1 MRKYNIFN
9 FLDKKVSKAEYDIL
23 IANAKEKAAFRELAI
38 HIAVSYIANAL
49 SKCEFKTYE
58 NGKEVKGET
67 YYKLNV
73 RPNPNENSSQFIHH
87 FVENYYYGE
96 KGALIVNHD
105 GGMYVADSF
114 DLDESNPLKPYV
126 YKAVTFG
133 STAVRRPF
141 LRKDVVHMRLDN
153 NHDVKSLIEAVDIE
167 YGTVISLA
175 MQAFKRT
182 NGKKYKLILDQYQ
195 AGDPNFKKTY
205 DEVLK
210 GQLKEFIESDG
221 NAIYPKYSGIDLQ
234 EFSTANP
241 SSSSDILAVRK
252 EIFDV
257 TAQGFHIPLP
267 MMYGNITNMNEIVK
281 VFLAFCIDPFADMV
295 SEEFTGQTYGFE
307 GWAKGNYIQ
316 VDTSRINHVDLFEVA
331 DKVDKLVSSGVCCI
345 DEVRP
350 HLNFNPLNT
359 DFGRAHFITK
369 NYDLAVDVMNGKRGG
384 EKE

>member
-1 MRKYNIFN
+1 MRKVNIFN
-9 FLDKKVSKAEYDIL
+9 FLEKKVGDADYEIL
-23 IANAKEKAAFRELAI
+23 IAKAREKAAFRELAI
-38 HIAVSYIANAL
+38 FIAVSYIANAL

-58 NGKEVKGET
+58 GGKEVQDET
-67 YYKLNV
+67 YYKLNI

-87 FVENYYYGE
+87 FIEQYYYNK
-96 KGALIVNHD
+96 KGALIVNHNN
-105 GGMYVADSF
+105 GMFVADSF

-133 STAVRRPF
+133 STDVKRPF
-141 LRKDVVHMRLDN
+141 MRKDVVHLRLDN
-153 NHDVKSLIEAVDIE
+153 KNIKSLVEAVDIE
-167 YGTVISLA
+167 YGEVISLA
-175 MQAFKRT
+175 MQSFKRT
-182 NGKKYKLILDQYQ
+182 NGKKYKFLLDQYQ

-205 DEVLK
+205 EEVLK
-210 GQLKEFIESDG
+210 VQLKEFIDSDG
-221 NAIYPKYSGIDLQ
+221 GIFPKYSGIDLQ

-241 SSSSDILAVRK
+241 TSSADILAVRK

-281 VFLAFCIDPFADMV
+281 VFLGICIDPIAEMI

-316 VDTSRINHVDLFEVA
+316 VDTSRINHVDIFEVA
-331 DKVDKLVSSGVCCI
+331 DKVDKLISSGVCCI

-350 HLNFNPLNT
+350 HLNFNTLNT
-359 DFGRAHFITK
+359 NWSKAHFITK
-369 NYDLAVDVMNGKRGG
+369 NYDLAVDVMAGKRGG

>member
-9 FLDKKVSKAEYDIL
+9 FLDKKVNDADYEIL
-23 IANAKEKAAFRELAI
+23 IAKAKEKASFRELAI
-38 HIAVSYIANAL
+38 FIAVSYIANAL

-58 NGKEVKGET
+58 NGEEVRGET

-73 RPNPNENSSQFIHH
+73 RPNHNENSSQFIHH
-87 FVENYYYGE
+87 FIEQYYYNK
-96 KGALIVNHD
+96 KGALIVNHN
-105 GGMYVADSF
+105 GGMFVADSF
-114 DLDESNPLKPYV
+114 DFDESNPLKPYV
-126 YKAVTFG
+126 YKSVVFG
-133 STAVRRPF
+133 STDVRRSF
-141 LRKDVVHMRLDN
+141 MRKDVVHLRLDDKN
-153 NHDVKSLIEAVDIE
+153 IKSLVEAVDIE
-167 YGTVISLA
+167 YGEVISLA
-175 MQAFKRT
+175 MQSFKRT
-182 NGKKYKLILDQYQ
+182 NGKKYKLLLDQYQ

-205 DEVLK
+205 EEVLK
-210 GQLKEFIESDG
+210 VQLKEFIDSDG
-221 NAIYPKYSGIDLQ
+221 GVYPKYSGIDLQ
-234 EFSTANP
+234 EFSTATP
-241 SSSSDILAVRK
+241 TSSADILAVRK

-281 VFLAFCIDPFADMV
+281 VFLAFCIDPIADMI

-331 DKVDKLVSSGVCCI
+331 DKVDKLIASGALCI
-345 DEVRP
+345 DELRP

>member
-1 MRKYNIFN
+1 MRKYNLLN
-9 FLDKKVSKAEYDIL
+9 FLDKKVNEAEYKVIV
-23 IANAKEKAAFRELAI
+23 AKAMEKAAFRKLAI
-38 HIAVSYIANAL
+38 HIAISYIANAL

-87 FVENYYYGE
+87 FMENYYYGE
-96 KGALIVNHD
+96 KGALIVNYN

-114 DLDESNPLKPYV
+114 SLDESNPLKPYV
-126 YKAVTFG
+126 YKSVVFG
-133 STAVRRPF
+133 STEAKRLF
-141 LRKDVVHMRLDN
+141 MRKDVVHLRLDN
-153 NHDVKSLIEAVDIE
+153 EDVRDLVEEVDIE
-167 YGTVISLA
+167 YGEVISLA
-175 MQAFKRT
+175 MQSFKRT
-182 NGKKYKLILDQYQ
+182 NGKKYKLMLEQYK
-195 AGDPNFKKTY
+195 AGDPQFA
-205 DEVLK
+205 
-210 GQLKEFIESDG
+210 QLYENVIKEQLRTFIEND
-221 NAIYPKYSGIDLQ
+221 NAVYPQFKGLDLQ
-234 EFSTANP
+234 EFSTAAP
-241 SSSSDILAVRK
+241 SASSDILAVRK

-281 VFLAFCIDPFADMV
+281 VFLAFCIDPLADMI
-295 SEEFTGQTYGFE
+295 SEEFTGQTYGFD

-359 DFGRAHFITK
+359 DFGTAHFITK
-369 NYDLAVDVMNGKRGG
+369 NYDLAVDVMAGKRGG